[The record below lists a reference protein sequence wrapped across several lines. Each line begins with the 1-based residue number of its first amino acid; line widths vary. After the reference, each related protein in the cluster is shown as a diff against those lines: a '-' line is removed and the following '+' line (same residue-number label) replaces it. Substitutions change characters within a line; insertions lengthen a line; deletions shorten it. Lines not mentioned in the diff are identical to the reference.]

1 MRRQRE
7 GGSVAVEFALL
18 LPILVLLMF
27 GLLECGLAL
36 FNLQVVTN
44 ASREAARA
52 GIVAAAPKMSAP
64 EIETIAKGYLS
75 NAGFDATVASV
86 TVTGAQTPFPNPLMV
101 QVTYPYSFNVLP
113 GLIGGFVGTIN
124 LTATTTMRQE

>member
-1 MRRQRE
+1 
-7 GGSVAVEFALL
+7 
-18 LPILVLLMF
+18 MF

-52 GIVAAAPKMSAP
+52 GIVIAPTKMSVA
-64 EIETIAKGYLS
+64 EIESVARDYLS
-75 NAGFDATVASV
+75 NAAYDATVATV
-86 TVTGAQTPFPNPLMV
+86 TVTGAQTPFPNPLVV
-101 QVTYPYSFNVLP
+101 QVTYPYNYAVLP
-113 GLIGGFVGTIN
+113 GLIEGFVGSVN